1 MALKTHFSS
10 GACRSA
16 VWLGSVG
23 GGSGLG
29 QAQLI
34 WAELV
39 HVSVVTGGS
48 RGAGWFMMALTGT
61 AGGPGDSFITY
72 QPGPA

>member
-1 MALKTHFSS
+1 M
-10 GACRSA
+10 
-16 VWLGSVG
+16 G

-34 WAELV
+34 WAGLV

-48 RGAGWFMMALTGT
+48 RGAGWFMTALTGM
-61 AGGPGDSFITY
+61 AGGPGDSFIM
-72 QPGPA
+72 